1 MVGIVLSAA
10 GFGVVYGLAAGAAGF
25 SPIEA
30 SAMSVV
36 VFAGASQFAAVG
48 MVAAALPW
56 PAIVLT
62 TALINARHLLYGAA
76 LRPWLARRR
85 AVERAVMA
93 HLLTDEA
100 FALSLVHFRRLGRA
114 DVGGYWLAAI
124 GSTFIPWNVATLVGV
139 LGGQVIPDPR
149 TLGLDLV
156 FPAAMAGLAV
166 ALVTGRREL
175 VAVAAGAAIAV
186 GLGLAVDPRTGVVAG
201 GLLGPLVALVAPFPE
216 RPSVLPQ
223 DPVEMGHPHLAEAL
237 EAGPP
242 EGVER

>member
-1 MVGIVLSAA
+1 M
-10 GFGVVYGLAAGAAGF
+10 
-25 SPIEA
+25 
-30 SAMSVV
+30 
-36 VFAGASQFAAVG
+36 
-48 MVAAALPW
+48 
-56 PAIVLT
+56 
-62 TALINARHLLYGAA
+62 
-76 LRPWLARRR
+76 
-85 AVERAVMA
+85 
-93 HLLTDEA
+93 
-100 FALSLVHFRRLGRA
+100 
-114 DVGGYWLAAI
+114 
-124 GSTFIPWNVATLVGV
+124 ATLVGG